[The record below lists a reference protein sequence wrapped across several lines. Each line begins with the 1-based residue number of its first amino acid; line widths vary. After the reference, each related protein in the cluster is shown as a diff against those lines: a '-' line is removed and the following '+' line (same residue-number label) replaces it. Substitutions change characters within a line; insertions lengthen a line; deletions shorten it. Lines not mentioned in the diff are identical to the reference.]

1 VAVTVERFED
11 RVPVATGWGV
21 PIRWN
26 ADLADLPAG
35 YTDTTKRAVEGRERG
50 ESAAWRE
57 D

>member
-50 ESAAWRE
+50 QSAAWRE